1 VSLFTQRLSARREA
15 AARARGDNVDGLTDD
30 APSEFRQQL
39 VYAINQAAIWPVGDE
54 WQVRKLHR
62 YLIQRIR
69 QHLREEYGVPVL
81 AAATEDDGADLAAF
95 ILNTATTH
103 QVMDVIDAVIQ
114 IFADQMTTPGLRDCA
129 VDATSSF
136 ADTVSK
142 RMKQHKL
149 AYDLVEFKV
158 VEKRSEELHTEVV
171 APVLTLLHGRSR
183 FASAERQYRDA
194 LDELANR
201 NWADAI
207 TDASSAVENVLRII
221 FGFSRGSLAD
231 LLGQARKRG
240 LFGDPQA
247 ARIKKVVDG
256 FTALADIRNQESDA
270 HGNTSDDATAW
281 LAVHW
286 AGALIVYLV
295 QRAESLGL

>member
-1 VSLFTQRLSARREA
+1 M
-15 AARARGDNVDGLTDD
+15 DGLTGE
-30 APSEFRQQL
+30 ASSEFRQQL
-39 VYAINQAAIWPVGDE
+39 VYAINRAATWPIGEDWRVHS
-54 WQVRKLHR
+54 LHEG
-62 YLIQRIR
+62 LIQEIR
-69 QHLREEYGVPVL
+69 QYLREEYGAPVL
-81 AAATEDDGADLAAF
+81 AAATKDPREDLAVF
-95 ILNTATTH
+95 ILNTATTP
-103 QVMDVIDAVIQ
+103 QVMDVVDAVIQ
-114 IFADQMTTPGLRDCA
+114 VFADQATTPGLRDCA
-129 VDATSSF
+129 VNAISSF

-149 AYDLVEFKV
+149 SYDLVEFKV

-171 APVLTLLHGRSR
+171 APAFTLLHGRSR
-183 FASAERQYRDA
+183 FAGAERQYRDA
-194 LDELANR
+194 LDELADG
-201 NWADAI
+201 NWADAV
-207 TDASSAVENVLRII
+207 TDASSAVENVLRVIL
-221 FGFSRGSLAD
+221 GFSQGSLAD

-270 HGNTSDDATAW
+270 HGNTSDEATAW

-295 QRAESLGL
+295 QRAESLGI

>member
-1 VSLFTQRLSARREA
+1 MSLFTQRQTARQEA
-15 AARARGDNVDGLTDD
+15 AARARGDSVDGLTGD

-39 VYAINQAAIWPVGDE
+39 VYAINRTAAWPVGDE
-54 WQVRKLHR
+54 WQVRNLHD
-62 YLIQRIR
+62 YLIKEIR

-81 AAATEDDGADLAAF
+81 AAAREDDGTDLAVF
-95 ILNTATTH
+95 ILNAATTL
-103 QVMDVIDAVIQ
+103 QVMDVVDAVIQ
-114 IFADQMTTPGLRDCA
+114 VFADQATTPGLRDYA
-129 VDATSSF
+129 VNATSSF
-136 ADTVSK
+136 ADTISK

-171 APVLTLLHGRSR
+171 APALTLLHGRRR

-194 LDELANR
+194 LGELADR

-207 TDASSAVENVLRII
+207 TDASSAVENVLRVI

-270 HGNTSDDATAW
+270 HGNTSDEATAW

-295 QRAESLGL
+295 QRAESLGI